1 MAAVV
6 GGFAAQEVLKG
17 LTGKFTPLNQFVRCC
32 SFCPKPVCS
41 SFTHSWYPC
50 PQMCFDAA
58 EVCPPLDTPRAEF
71 LPLGNR
77 GDGQRAVLGAA
88 VSATLADLRL
98 FMIGCGAIGCEMI
111 KNYALLGV
119 ATGEHGLLTVTDND
133 LIEKS
138 NLNRQ
143 FLFRPQHIQQPKSTT
158 AARAALA
165 INPVSVLWSLGLILV
180 VWWWWFF
187 FWFFF

>member
-1 MAAVV
+1 
-6 GGFAAQEVLKG
+6 
-17 LTGKFTPLNQFVRCC
+17 
-32 SFCPKPVCS
+32 
-41 SFTHSWYPC
+41 
-50 PQMCFDAA
+50 MCFDAT

-71 LPLGNR
+71 LPQGDR
-77 GDGQRAVLGAA
+77 GDGQRVVLGSTTS
-88 VSATLADLRL
+88 SALAELRL

-119 ATGEHGLLTVTDND
+119 ATGEQGMLTVTDND

-165 INPVSVLWSLGLILV
+165 INPVCY
-180 VWWWWFF
+180 FF
-187 FWFFF
+187 PISKYQF